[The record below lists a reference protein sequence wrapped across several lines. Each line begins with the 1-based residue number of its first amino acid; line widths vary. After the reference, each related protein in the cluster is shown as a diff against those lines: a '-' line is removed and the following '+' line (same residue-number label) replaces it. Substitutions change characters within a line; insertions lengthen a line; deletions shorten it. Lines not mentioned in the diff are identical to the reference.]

1 MSSPGHTGERWR
13 KPHRAG
19 SVALML
25 LIAVT
30 GAFALASAATAA
42 DPISKIEPGVLADVA
57 DGQADFWA
65 ILTEQADLA
74 KAPGIQDR
82 TARGAYVVDQ
92 LKEVA
97 DETQGGLLASLTK
110 QGVSHQAF
118 WIVNS
123 IKITGGQGIL
133 IQVAS
138 QPEVEK
144 IVAER
149 VYQAPDPMPGTAE
162 AKINAVEWGIDR
174 HQRRRMSGRSSAS
187 AAKASWS
194 RTSIPASQFDH
205 PALVEPVPR
214 QPRRRQLRPQ
224 LQLVRSVERLRHPSL
239 VPCDNNNHG
248 THTMGTM
255 VGDDGGTNQ
264 IGVAPGARWIAAKG
278 CETNTCSDAA
288 LLASGAMGSRADR
301 PERPEP
307 ATRPAAGHRQQLLG
321 RRRRIDPWY
330 QAIGASL
337 ARRRA
342 SSRRSRTATP
352 ARRAGRSDS
361 PGDYPES
368 YSAGAFD
375 INNVI
380 AASPAAAPRPS
391 AASSSRTSQRPA

>member
-30 GAFALASAATAA
+30 GAFALASSATAA

-74 KAPGIQDR
+74 KAPGIQNR

-149 VYQAPDPMPGTAE
+149 VYEAPDPMPA
-162 AKINAVEWGIDR
+162 
-174 HQRRRMSGRSSAS
+174 RRRQRSTRSSGALPTSTQTMSGRSSRPRRRHRGREHRYRRAVQPS
-187 AAKASWS
+187 SP
-194 RTSIPASQFDH
+194 RQ
-205 PALVEPVPR
+205 PVPR
-214 QPRRRQLRPQ
+214 QPRRGQLRSQ
-224 LQLVRSVERLRHPSL
+224 LQLVRSVERLPSP

-278 CETNTCSDAA
+278 CETNNCSDAA
-288 LLASGAMGSRADR
+288 LLASAQWILAPTDLNGS
-301 PERPEP
+301 
-307 ATRPAAGHRQQLLG
+307 
-321 RRRRIDPWY
+321 
-330 QAIGASL
+330 
-337 ARRRA
+337 
-342 SSRRSRTATP
+342 
-352 ARRAGRSDS
+352 
-361 PGDYPES
+361 
-368 YSAGAFD
+368 
-375 INNVI
+375 N
-380 AASPAAAPRPS
+380 PRPDL
-391 AASSSRTSQRPA
+391 RPDIVNNSWGGGGG